1 MSGNRNQQHDSGQQG
16 GGPSE
21 ADLSQAGG
29 SSGGGG
35 YGSSQNVV
43 NHQGQGETQSG
54 LAGGDT
60 GHAHGQ
66 TRGTRFDEEQGG
78 GRGVED
84 LDQEETEGAGPAEF
98 AVDQALHQDRA
109 EEDLPPLP
117 FLPPLP
123 RGRGL
128 G

>member
-1 MSGNRNQQHDSGQQG
+1 MADDKSGMSGRDLQDSQSGGGSGDLGGNMNQSGQSKGQQG

-21 ADLSQAGG
+21 ADMSQAGG

-43 NHQGQGETQSG
+43 NHQGQAEPRPAR
-54 LAGGDT
+54 AGGDAS
-60 GHAHGQ
+60 HAHGQ

-84 LDQEETEGAGPAEF
+84 LDQEETA
-98 AVDQALHQDRA
+98 
-109 EEDLPPLP
+109 
-117 FLPPLP
+117 
-123 RGRGL
+123 
-128 G
+128 